1 MEDKKLASGY
11 KINKILLVE
20 SNFFRTN
27 NVLFGDNINNNFE
40 VNIEVAV
47 NGKIIT
53 VGETIFVSQVVKD
66 EKQVDIK
73 TRMIGEFECIGETQL
88 TDFENFGRVNGAA
101 IIYPYIREH
110 ITNLSLKA
118 GLNAIILPPVN
129 FTRNKKE

>member
-1 MEDKKLASGY
+1 MEEKKLASGY

-27 NVLFGDNINNNFE
+27 NVLFGDDINSNFD

-47 NGKIIT
+47 NGNIIT
-53 VGETIFVSQVVKD
+53 VGETISVSQIAKE

-73 TRMIGEFECIGETQL
+73 IRMIGEFECIGETQL

-110 ITNLSLKA
+110 ITNMSIKA
-118 GLNAIILPPVN
+118 GLTPIILPPVN